1 MSNIIQFPKK
11 YDDISQIKNWI
22 SNVCQRSGLTEPMIQ
37 SVIEQYLELH
47 SQLFKKYEAEL
58 TLDDIHF
65 SQDQVELIAKS
76 HSETIQKVFDFHS
89 AQMAYAAHC
98 IIGLLA
104 REQLNG
110 VR

>member
-11 YDDISQIKNWI
+11 YDD
-22 SNVCQRSGLTEPMIQ
+22 
-37 SVIEQYLELH
+37 
-47 SQLFKKYEAEL
+47 
-58 TLDDIHF
+58 F

-98 IIGLLA
+98 IIVLLA